1 MDSSI
6 SGRNIEEMLT
16 AIITRLDRI
25 EEKIDENSY
34 PPEDLIKPDFITEI
48 KSVKKEIEENKCRD
62 YEDVDTF
69 LKAIEG

>member
-16 AIITRLDRI
+16 AIIKRLDRI

-34 PPEDLIKPDFITEI
+34 PHEDLIKPDFITEI
-48 KSVKKEIEENKCRD
+48 KSVKKDIENSKCRD
-62 YEDVDTF
+62 YEDIDSF